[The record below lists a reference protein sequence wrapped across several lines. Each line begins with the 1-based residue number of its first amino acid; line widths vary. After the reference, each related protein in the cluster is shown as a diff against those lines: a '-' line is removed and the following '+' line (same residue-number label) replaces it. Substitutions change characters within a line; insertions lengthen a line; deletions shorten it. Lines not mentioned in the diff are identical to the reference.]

1 MTGIFGVTHDLSGR
15 RIVVSETRELGQL
28 LRMLEERGAD
38 TVPCPMI
45 AIRDAPDTAPVE
57 AWLGRFVKGT
67 CDDLILMTGEGLRR
81 LLGFARRLDLEPA
94 VRVALAQ
101 TRKITR
107 GPKPVRAL
115 REIGL
120 AADIPADE
128 PTTEGVIS
136 ALKRHDL
143 MGRRVGVQL
152 YPGNANERLLKFLE
166 DGGAEVDPVL
176 PYVYVS
182 EADDARVMAV
192 IAEMAAGQID
202 AVAFTSAPQVRR
214 FRDVARAF
222 GREAELRQGLERSV
236 VAAVGPI
243 VAAELGA
250 LGVRVDVTPQDNTF
264 FMKPLVRALA
274 AALTERQSGSPN
286 FNSDSFYEP

>member
-1 MTGIFGVTHDLSGR
+1 MTEELTGR
-15 RIVVSETRELGQL
+15 RIVVPETRELGQL

-45 AIRDAPDTAPVE
+45 AIRDTPDTAPVE
-57 AWLGRFVKGT
+57 AWLRRFAKGT
-67 CDDLILMTGEGLRR
+67 CDDLVLITGEGLRR

-94 VRVALAQ
+94 FLVALAA

-120 AADIPADE
+120 GADLPADE
-128 PTTEGVIS
+128 PTTEGVIA
-136 ALKRHDL
+136 ALERLDL
-143 MGRRVGVQL
+143 TGRRVGVQL

-166 DGGAEVDPVL
+166 GAGAEADPVL
-176 PYVYVS
+176 PYVYAS
-182 EADDARVMAV
+182 EVDDARVIAV

-202 AVAFTSAPQVRR
+202 AIAFTSAAQVRR
-214 FRDVARAF
+214 FRDVARAS
-222 GREAELRQGLERSV
+222 GREAELQQGFKHTV

-243 VAAELGA
+243 VAAELDA
-250 LGVRVDVTPQDNTF
+250 IGVRVNVTPRDNTF
-264 FMKPLVRALA
+264 FMKPLVRELA
-274 AALTERQSGSPN
+274 AALTKEQKGRLT
-286 FNSDSFYEP
+286 

>member
-1 MTGIFGVTHDLSGR
+1 MTEELSGR
-15 RIVVSETRELGQL
+15 RIVVPETRELGQL

-45 AIRDAPDTAPVE
+45 AIRDTPDTAPVE
-57 AWLGRFVKGT
+57 AWLRRFAKGT
-67 CDDLILMTGEGLRR
+67 CDDLVLMTGEGLRR
-81 LLGFARRLDLEPA
+81 LLGFARRFDLESA
-94 VRVALAQ
+94 FLVALAA

-120 AADIPADE
+120 GADLPADE
-128 PTTEGVIS
+128 PTTEGVIA
-136 ALKRHDL
+136 ALERLDL
-143 MGRRVGVQL
+143 TGRRVGVQL

-166 DGGAEVDPVL
+166 GAGAEADPVL
-176 PYVYVS
+176 PYVYAS
-182 EADDARVMAV
+182 EVDDTRVIAV

-202 AVAFTSAPQVRR
+202 AIAFTSAPQVRR

-222 GREAELRQGLERSV
+222 GREAELRQGFERLV

-243 VAAELGA
+243 VAAELEA
-250 LGVRVDVTPQDNTF
+250 MGVRVNVTPRDNTF
-264 FMKPLVRALA
+264 FMKPLVRELA
-274 AALTERQSGSPN
+274 AALTREHKG
-286 FNSDSFYEP
+286 

>member
-1 MTGIFGVTHDLSGR
+1 MTEELSGR
-15 RIVVSETRELGQL
+15 RIVVPETRELGQL

-45 AIRDAPDTAPVE
+45 AIRDTPDTAPVE
-57 AWLGRFVKGT
+57 AWLRRFANGT
-67 CDDLILMTGEGLRR
+67 CDDLVLMTGEGLRR
-81 LLGFARRLDLEPA
+81 LLGFARRIDLESA
-94 VRVALAQ
+94 FLVALAA

-120 AADIPADE
+120 GADLPADE
-128 PTTEGVIS
+128 PTTEGVIA
-136 ALKRHDL
+136 ALERLDL
-143 MGRRVGVQL
+143 TGHRVGVQL

-166 DGGAEVDPVL
+166 GAGAEADPVL
-176 PYVYVS
+176 PYVYAS
-182 EADDARVMAV
+182 EIDDARVIAV

-202 AVAFTSAPQVRR
+202 AIAFTSAPQIRR

-222 GREAELRQGLERSV
+222 GREAELRQGFERIV

-243 VAAELGA
+243 VAAELEA
-250 LGVRVDVTPQDNTF
+250 MGVQVNVTPRDNTF
-264 FMKPLVRALA
+264 FMKPLVRELA
-274 AALTERQSGSPN
+274 AALTKEH
-286 FNSDSFYEP
+286 